1 MAAGFNMYGNPEN
14 SLFTDV
20 GQASAVAGASALG
33 WASIGLGAAG
43 LGLSLISGAMGA
55 SAARKAARA
64 KMSALKQEKA
74 WNLGVMRRNKED
86 VYASNILSSYASG
99 INPMTGSNA
108 AVILGNQQVLQ
119 DEINFQ
125 ESQYNAEL
133 KNLKAQSKQ
142 KYLGLF

>member
-20 GQASAVAGASALG
+20 GQASATGASALG

-64 KMSALKQEKA
+64 RMSALKQEKA

-108 AVILGNQQVLQ
+108 AVILGNQAVLQ

-125 ESQYNAEL
+125 EQQYNMEL

-142 KYLGLF
+142 KFLGLF

>member
-20 GQASAVAGASALG
+20 GQASAMAGASALG
-33 WASIGLGAAG
+33 WTSIGLGVAG
-43 LGLSLISGAMGA
+43 LGLSLISGAMSA
-55 SAARKAARA
+55 SANREAVRA
-64 KMSALKQEKA
+64 KMSALTMEKN

-125 ESQYNAEL
+125 GNQYDTEL

>member
-1 MAAGFNMYGNPEN
+1 MDT
-14 SLFTDV
+14 S
-20 GQASAVAGASALG
+20 ASASAAATSSALG

-43 LGLSLISGAMGA
+43 LGLSIVSGAMGA

-86 VYASNILSSYASG
+86 AYANNILSSYASG

-108 AVILGNQQVLQ
+108 AVILGNQAVLQ

-125 ESQYNAEL
+125 EQQYNTEL

>member
-1 MAAGFNMYGNPEN
+1 MDTALSASESAATT
-14 SLFTDV
+14 S
-20 GQASAVAGASALG
+20 SALG

-43 LGLSLISGAMGA
+43 LGLSLISGAMSA
-55 SAARKAARA
+55 SAQRKAARA
-64 KMSALKQEKA
+64 KMSALTMEKN
-74 WNLGVMRRNKED
+74 WNLGVMRRNRED
-86 VYASNILSSYASG
+86 AYASNIMSSYASG